1 MLLFTDS
8 FAIVGLCYIKFGRL
22 RTFFKVEF
30 KTDINYSYSHKQLS
44 VIIIV
49 SRKVFRYICKK
60 MIDIFKNTWSTEF
73 TDCIKFSKTSTGC
86 RTSGKN
92 VRMQMHGKLHTT
104 KCRWKEV
111 NFHVLLQIKSPFFMK
126 WIYLKQPQYLVFL
139 LMVACLSFT
148 L

>member
-60 MIDIFKNTWSTEF
+60 RYFQKHVKYRIYWLYKVFQ
-73 TDCIKFSKTSTGC
+73 
-86 RTSGKN
+86 N
-92 VRMQMHGKLHTT
+92 VDRM
-104 KCRWKEV
+104 
-111 NFHVLLQIKSPFFMK
+111 PD
-126 WIYLKQPQYLVFL
+126 
-139 LMVACLSFT
+139 
-148 L
+148 